1 MKNKYISTAK
11 ISVQR
16 ASDTPQKDVS
26 LALSTY
32 ALDNILEFLQGSSWV
47 KILFNIRSII
57 AMLKE
62 IIKLLGRG

>member
-1 MKNKYISTAK
+1 MKNKYITTAK
-11 ISVQR
+11 TSVQR
-16 ASDTPQKDVS
+16 AIDTPQKDVS

-62 IIKLLGRG
+62 IVKLLGRG

>member
-1 MKNKYISTAK
+1 MKNKYITTAK
-11 ISVQR
+11 TSVQR
-16 ASDTPQKDVS
+16 AIDTPQKDVS

-32 ALDNILEFLQGSSWV
+32 ALDNILEFLQGASWV

-62 IIKLLGRG
+62 IVKLLGRG